1 MKMLPQLIVNGLIT
15 GGTYALAAI
24 GYSMVYSVLK
34 FANFANGAV
43 AMIGAYLTFLL
54 VTELGIYLPLAFLIS
69 ILATALL
76 GVATDKIAYKPLRQ
90 APKISSL
97 ITAMAISFV
106 LEAVVLLVVGAEY
119 RPFPLPVAEGW
130 RLGSVYITPV
140 QAGILVASVVCVVG
154 LWYILHKTKIG
165 RAMRAVADN
174 PELATIN
181 GTDTDR
187 VISAVFAIGAALA
200 AVAGTF
206 VGMDIALNPTMGFNI
221 TVKGFA
227 AVVLGGMGNVAGAV
241 LGGLILGMMEN
252 AGVWYLAGGDG
263 RWKVTIAY
271 AVLMFILVVKPAGLL
286 GSKEE
291 SRVF

>member
-34 FANFANGAV
+34 FANFANGAI
-43 AMIGAYLTFLL
+43 AMIGAYLTYLL
-54 VTELGIYLPLAFLIS
+54 VTKLGIYLPLAFLIS

-76 GVATDKIAYKPLRQ
+76 GVVTDKIAYKPLRH

-119 RPFPLPVAEGW
+119 RPFPLPVAQGW
-130 RLGSVYITPV
+130 RLGPIYITPV
-140 QAGILVASVVCVVG
+140 QTGIIVASTICMLG
-154 LWYILHKTKIG
+154 LWYILHRTRIG
-165 RAMRAVADN
+165 KAMRAVADN

-181 GTDTDR
+181 GADTDR
-187 VISAVFAIGAALA
+187 VISAVFAIGSALA

-241 LGGLILGMMEN
+241 LGGIILGMMEN

-263 RWKVTIAY
+263 RWKATIAY
-271 AVLMFILVVKPAGLL
+271 AVLMFILVVKPAGIL